1 MAKPLS
7 ILVVSNEL
15 YPFIKTSELADAVY
29 AHAMGLRDL
38 GHDVRVMTPKYG
50 FISERKNKIHEINR
64 LRDIPIP
71 VGKESHPATVKSS
84 SVNNP
89 RVKIQAYIT
98 TNANFLDA
106 QKGVL
111 YDNANGN
118 EFDNNDDRFI
128 FFNRTVLQTCV
139 TLGWF
144 PDIIHCF
151 GWQSASMLAFAR
163 VLHPQEFKKSKLVF
177 TITDFD
183 RQGAFPSKSAAK
195 LGLPL
200 DSVEA
205 AKHKTKFNLT
215 RLGVAFADR
224 VTTLSP
230 HYATELKANKEFK
243 SGWTNLLRGKALEGV
258 SHGIDTHMWSPATD
272 SFVKAR
278 FSAIDTAAKADARE
292 ALQRLAG
299 LPVIDTAAIVSFI
312 GPIDDSRGVDIL
324 AECVPMLV
332 NHNAQV
338 VICADHPWDH
348 RKALEALAK
357 KHPKS
362 VVVRTLFDED
372 FLHHTVAGS
381 TLLVKPSRS
390 EAAGQYQRA
399 CLPYGTIPV
408 VRSTGGTADGLT
420 DIADAK
426 GNAVLFTNATAA
438 DLEKALKRAFDAIAQ
453 HERWSAIVANA
464 MSTNVSWLLSAKPY
478 DAIYRNVMKEKE

>member
-15 YPFIKTSELADAVY
+15 YPFIKTSELADTVY
-29 AHAMGLRDL
+29 SHAMGLRDL

-50 FISERKNKIHEINR
+50 FISERKNRIHEINR

-71 VGKESHPATVKSS
+71 VGKDSYPATVKSS

-89 RVKIQAYIT
+89 RVKVQAYIT

-111 YDNANGN
+111 YDNATGK

-151 GWQSASMLAFAR
+151 GWQSAPLLAYAR

-177 TITDFD
+177 TITDFE
-183 RQGAFPSKSAAK
+183 RQGVFSPKSYSK
-195 LGLPL
+195 LGLPE
-200 DSVEA
+200 DVA
-205 AKHKTKFNLT
+205 DNAKHKSKLNLT
-215 RLGVAFADR
+215 RLGMSYADR

-230 HYATELKANKEFK
+230 SFAAELNANKEFK
-243 SGWTNLLRGKALEGV
+243 ASWASLLRGKPLEGV
-258 SHGIDTHMWSPATD
+258 THGVDSYLWSPTVD

-278 FSAIDTAAKADARE
+278 FSAKEPSAKSEAKE

-299 LPVIDTAAIVSFI
+299 LPVDPSAPIVSFI
-312 GPIDDSRGVDIL
+312 GPIDDAHGIDL
-324 AECVPMLV
+324 FAETIPSLV
-332 NHNAQV
+332 QRHAQV

-348 RKALEALAK
+348 RKTLESLAK

-362 VVVRTLFDED
+362 VVIRTLFDED
-372 FLHHTVAGS
+372 FLHHTIAGS
-381 TLLVKPSRS
+381 TTLVKPSRC

-399 CLPYGTIPV
+399 CLPYGTVPV
-408 VRSTGGTADGLT
+408 VRATGGLADGLT
-420 DIADAK
+420 DIAVTN
-426 GNAVLFTNATAA
+426 GNAIIFKQATVA
-438 DLEKALKRAFDAIAQ
+438 DLKKALDRALDAVGQ
-453 HERWSAIVANA
+453 HERWATIVANA
-464 MSTNVSWLLSAKPY
+464 MATNVSWLLSAKPY
-478 DAIYRNVMKEKE
+478 DAIYRNLLKEKE

>member
-15 YPFIKTSELADAVY
+15 YPFIKTSEVADAVY

-50 FISERKNKIHEINR
+50 FISERKNRIHEINR

-71 VGKESHPATVKSS
+71 VGANDYPATVKSS

-106 QKGVL
+106 QKGVQ
-111 YDNANGN
+111 YDNATGN

-151 GWQSASMLAFAR
+151 GWQAAPMLAYAR
-163 VLHPQEFKKSKLVF
+163 ALHPQEFKKSKLVF
-177 TITDFD
+177 TITDFNN
-183 RQGAFPSKSAAK
+183 QGVFAGKSVAK
-195 LGLPL
+195 LGLPQ
-200 DSVEA
+200 EHIET
-205 AKHKTKFNLT
+205 AKHKTKLNFT
-215 RLGVAFADR
+215 RLGMSFADR

-230 HYATELKANKEFK
+230 GYATELNTNKDFK
-243 SGWTNLLRGKALEGV
+243 SAWSSLLRGKSLDGIPHGV
-258 SHGIDTHMWSPATD
+258 DTHMWSPSTD
-272 SFVKAR
+272 AFVKAR
-278 FSAIDTAAKADARE
+278 FSAIDTEAKADARA

-299 LPVIDTAAIVSFI
+299 LPVTDAPVISFI
-312 GPIDDSRGVDIL
+312 GPIDDAHGVDLL
-324 AECVPMLV
+324 AECIPFIVK
-332 NHNAQV
+332 HNAQV
-338 VICADHPWDH
+338 VVCADHPWDH

-357 KHPKS
+357 KFPKS
-362 VVVRTLFDED
+362 VAVRTLFDEE

-408 VRSTGGTADGLT
+408 VRLTGGVAEGLI
-420 DIADAK
+420 DIADPK
-426 GNAVLFTNATAA
+426 GNAVLFKQATAA
-438 DLEKALKRAFDAIAQ
+438 DLEKALTRALDTVSQ
-453 HERWSAIVANA
+453 HERWAAIVGNA

-478 DAIYRNVMKEKE
+478 DTIYRNLLKEKE